1 MIVIQKVMTFNKT
14 SLNSIE
20 KFRKVLGVKGLENI
34 EKILTL
40 QDRNLSSPTYGCFD
54 RNYWHYKKS
63 DFPSGM
69 SQEFV
74 LPLALVYDT
83 KIPGNKY
90 YKNKNIKKWAIAGIK
105 FAKESSHPDGSCD
118 DYYPFEKASGAA
130 AFSLYACALSY
141 KILNLHDPYILNFLS
156 KDVIGLP
163 VIMKVED

>member
-1 MIVIQKVMTFNKT
+1 M
-14 SLNSIE
+14 
-20 KFRKVLGVKGLENI
+20 GVKGLENI

-40 QDRNLSSPTYGCFD
+40 QDRNLSESHIWLFSIETITI
-54 RNYWHYKKS
+54 KS

-90 YKNKNIKKWAIAGIK
+90 YKNKNIKKAIAGIK

-118 DYYPFEKASGAA
+118 DYYPFEKAKGCS
-130 AFSLYACALSY
+130 
-141 KILNLHDPYILNFLS
+141 ILLICVCIELQNIKFT
-156 KDVIGLP
+156 
-163 VIMKVED
+163 